1 MPQALV
7 FGATGAIGGAVA
19 EGLRDAGFAVA
30 GTGRE
35 GGQGIMTLDPV
46 DDERSLAV
54 LDGLPALDAVVWAQ
68 GANIN
73 DSAEKVQQRSYEQ
86 IMAANVT
93 YVVVTLSHLL
103 RTAALGSPAR
113 MVVISSIWEQV
124 ARPGK
129 FSYTVSKAALG
140 GLVRAAAA
148 DLAADG
154 HLINSVGPGV
164 TDTAM
169 TRAMLSEAEIER
181 VGGQTGF
188 DRLTALSDVAGMVV
202 HLCSAANSGV
212 TGQSIAVDLG
222 FASGRRL

>member
-7 FGATGAIGGAVA
+7 FGGTGAIGSAVTD
-19 EGLRDAGFAVA
+19 GLRAAGFVVA
-30 GTGRE
+30 STGRQ
-35 GGQGIMTLDPV
+35 GGDGILGVDPME
-46 DDERSLAV
+46 DPASLAA

-68 GANIN
+68 GANVN
-73 DSAEKVQQRSYEQ
+73 DSAQDVQASTYGE

-93 YVVVTLSHLL
+93 YVVVTLGDLL
-103 RTAALGSPAR
+103 RAERLAMPAR

-148 DLAADG
+148 DLAPDG
-154 HLINSVGPGV
+154 HLINAVGPGV

-169 TRAMLSEAEIER
+169 TRAMLSEAQVER
-181 VGGQTGF
+181 MEGQTGF
-188 DRLTALSDVAGMVV
+188 GRLTALGDVAAMVV
-202 HLCSAANSGV
+202 HLCSEANSGV

>member
-7 FGATGAIGGAVA
+7 FGGTGAIGSAVTD
-19 EGLRDAGFAVA
+19 GLRAAGFVVA
-30 GTGRE
+30 STGRQ
-35 GGQGIMTLDPV
+35 GGDGILAVDPME
-46 DDERSLAV
+46 DPASLAA
-54 LDGLPALDAVVWAQ
+54 LDGVPALDAVVWAQ
-68 GANIN
+68 GANVN
-73 DSAEKVQQRSYEQ
+73 DSAQDVQASTYGE

-93 YVVVTLSHLL
+93 YVVVTLGDLL
-103 RTAALGSPAR
+103 RAERLAMPAR

-148 DLAADG
+148 DLAPDG
-154 HLINSVGPGV
+154 HLINAVGPGV

-169 TRAMLSEAEIER
+169 TRAMLSEAQVER
-181 VGGQTGF
+181 MEGQTGF
-188 DRLTALSDVAGMVV
+188 GRLTALGDVAAMVV
-202 HLCSAANSGV
+202 HLCSEANSGV